1 MTRAIPTV
9 RVEKRLEP
17 VQGFNVGPFGAAFE
31 LYDVWSGA
39 KRLYSG
45 SDGEKAK
52 RIAARER
59 RRLRKEASAR

>member
-1 MTRAIPTV
+1 MSGV
-9 RVEKRLEP
+9 RIEKRLEP

-31 LYDVWSGA
+31 LWDVWSGA

-52 RIAARER
+52 RIADKER
-59 RRLRKEASAR
+59 RRLKREAGGAK